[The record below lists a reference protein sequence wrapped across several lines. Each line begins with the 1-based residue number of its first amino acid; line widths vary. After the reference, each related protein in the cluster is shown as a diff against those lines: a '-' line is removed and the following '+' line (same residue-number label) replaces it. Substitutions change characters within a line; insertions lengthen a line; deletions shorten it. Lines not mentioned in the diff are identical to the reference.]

1 VKRAPISPIT
11 GSFAN
16 FRLCACASSESAPCC
31 DEEDQVRGIFKSSI
45 MRIRRGSYRLAA
57 GLVVVLA
64 LSAPSSAQE
73 NKSPTPE
80 EYIQHTG
87 AVAILALDE
96 DGRVFLIEQYRHPVG
111 MTLWEL
117 PAGLLDVE
125 GEDPLDAA
133 KRELAEEADL
143 RAERWHV
150 LADWFNSPGGMTE
163 ALRLYLARG
172 LTPVPD
178 AERHEREAEEKGMA
192 TRWVPLEEAREAVLG
207 GALHNPAAVVGILAA
222 CEGRA
227 QNWRTLRPADAPWPE
242 HSAFR

>member
-1 VKRAPISPIT
+1 MSAAEQEAHDEGPLRDEHAPRT
-11 GSFAN
+11 V
-16 FRLCACASSESAPCC
+16 LKHETVY
-31 DEEDQVRGIFKSSI
+31 E
-45 MRIRRGSYRLAA
+45 
-57 GLVVVLA
+57 GLVWDVVRDTVDLG
-64 LSAPSSAQE
+64 E
-73 NKSPTPE
+73 GGVVDR

-242 HSAFR
+242 HPAFR

>member
-1 VKRAPISPIT
+1 MNPSPSDRVGLRDTFAPRKVLEQETVYKGLVWDVVRDTVDLGEGGIVKR
-11 GSFAN
+11 
-16 FRLCACASSESAPCC
+16 
-31 DEEDQVRGIFKSSI
+31 
-45 MRIRRGSYRLAA
+45 
-57 GLVVVLA
+57 
-64 LSAPSSAQE
+64 
-73 NKSPTPE
+73 

-87 AVAILALDE
+87 AVAVLALDD
-96 DGRVFLIEQYRHPVG
+96 DGRVLLIEQYRHPVG

-117 PAGLLDVE
+117 PAGLLDVD

-172 LTPVPD
+172 LSPVPE
-178 AERHEREAEEKGMA
+178 AELHEREHEELGMV
-192 TRWVPLEEAREAVLG
+192 TRWVPLEEAREAVLA

-222 CEGRA
+222 CEGLA
-227 QNWRTLRPADAPWPE
+227 QDWRTLRPGDAPWPE
-242 HSAFR
+242 HPSFRDR

>member
-1 VKRAPISPIT
+1 MSAAAEQAVPHGVPGQGSDEKALRDEFATRKVLQRETVYEGLVWDVVRDTVDLGEGGVVKR
-11 GSFAN
+11 
-16 FRLCACASSESAPCC
+16 
-31 DEEDQVRGIFKSSI
+31 
-45 MRIRRGSYRLAA
+45 
-57 GLVVVLA
+57 
-64 LSAPSSAQE
+64 
-73 NKSPTPE
+73 

-96 DGRVFLIEQYRHPVG
+96 DGRVLMIEQYRHPVG

-117 PAGLLDVE
+117 PAGLLDVK

-143 RAERWHV
+143 RAERWDV

-172 LTPVPD
+172 LTQVPE
-178 AERHEREAEEKGMA
+178 AERHEREAEEKGMV
-192 TRWVPLEEAREAVLG
+192 TRWVPLDEAREAVLG
-207 GALHNPAAVVGILAA
+207 GELHNPAAVVGVLAA

-227 QNWRTLRPADAPWPE
+227 QDWRTLRPGDAPWPE
-242 HSAFR
+242 HPAFRDR

>member
-1 VKRAPISPIT
+1 VSAAEQEAHDEGPLRDEHAPRT
-11 GSFAN
+11 V
-16 FRLCACASSESAPCC
+16 LKHETVY
-31 DEEDQVRGIFKSSI
+31 E
-45 MRIRRGSYRLAA
+45 
-57 GLVVVLA
+57 GLVWDVVRDTVDLG
-64 LSAPSSAQE
+64 E
-73 NKSPTPE
+73 GGVVDR

-242 HSAFR
+242 HPAFR

>member
-1 VKRAPISPIT
+1 VSASPDQGAVADGKPLRDQFAPRDVLQRETVYEGLVWDVVRDTVDLGEGGVVKR
-11 GSFAN
+11 
-16 FRLCACASSESAPCC
+16 
-31 DEEDQVRGIFKSSI
+31 
-45 MRIRRGSYRLAA
+45 
-57 GLVVVLA
+57 
-64 LSAPSSAQE
+64 
-73 NKSPTPE
+73 
-80 EYIQHTG
+80 EYVQHTG

-96 DGRVFLIEQYRHPVG
+96 DGRVLLIEQYRHPVG

-117 PAGLLDVE
+117 PAGLLDVT

-143 RAERWHV
+143 RADRWHV

-178 AERHEREAEEKGMA
+178 AELHEREAEEKGMP
-192 TRWVPLEEAREAVLG
+192 TRWVPLEEARTAVLG

-222 CEGRA
+222 CEGLA
-227 QNWRTLRPADAPWPE
+227 QDWRTLRPPDAPWPE
-242 HSAFR
+242 HPAFRDR